1 MCGILGYVGP
11 REAAGVLLDGLSRLE
26 YRGYDSAGLAV
37 AHRRKVTV
45 RRTAGRVE
53 DLRALLGEAPP
64 PGRSGVA
71 HTRWATHGEPSEAN
85 AHPHTDASGR
95 VAIVHN
101 GIVENAEALRAGLT
115 ARGVVLRSDTD
126 SEALAHLVGEALQGG
141 AATLADAVR
150 TALAGVEGTYG
161 LAVLDARTPDEI
173 VVARNGSPIVLG
185 IGDGEMVVASDLAAV
200 VRHTQKVVFL
210 DDGEIVTV
218 RADGI
223 EGSTRISPTT
233 VDTGS
238 EDYALG
244 GLPDFLAKEI
254 AEQPDAV
261 RRALAGRLDTRFA
274 TARLGGLG
282 MDPRE
287 LRGVRRVLFLGCGSA
302 YYAGEIGAG
311 LVEQLARIPAA
322 AEPAGEFRHRN
333 PVVDPDCLYV
343 AVSQSGE
350 TADTLAAVQEL
361 RRKGGRV
368 IGAVNVIGSAISR
381 ECGAGVFLHSGPEVS
396 VASTKAVTTM
406 SVTFAML
413 AAAGPGAGPLGG
425 RRAAAARRAGRAAP
439 ATSRPS
445 SPRTPP
451 TARSP
456 RSHSG
461 GRTRRRFL
469 RRTHPGQPGRAGG
482 CAEAQGDLLLPRRGL
497 PRLRAQARPAG
508 TGHTGHAQRRR
519 GARRRAAREERRH
532 DRADP
537 GPGRAGDRGDRRR
550 AARRAR
556 RRRAAGP
563 AHRAGAGPDPAL
575 DPAAAAGPAHRR
587 RARTRRGPAAEPRE
601 VGDGGV
607 KVLGLHVAAERGG
620 PMHDVE
626 AVEVLAGSGVVGDR
640 YFGTRHRH
648 VSVQSRDEL
657 DAAAAELGAPVPSG
671 RTGAPSPSTTAPSR
685 RHPGPGYGSA
695 GSSWRWCAGPRPA
708 G

>member
-1 MCGILGYVGP
+1 MCGIVGYVGP

-101 GIVENAEALRAGLT
+101 GIVENADALRAALT

-244 GLPDFLAKEI
+244 GHPDFLAKEI

-343 AVSQSGE
+343 AGSQSGE

-413 AAAGPGAGPLGG
+413 AVLLGRVRDLSVADG
-425 RRAAAARRAGRAAP
+425 RRLLDGLAALPRHVEAVLSDDAAHGTVAAVARRWAHA
-439 ATSRPS
+439 S
-445 SPRTPP
+445 SMFFV
-451 TARSP
+451 
-456 RSHSG
+456 
-461 GRTRRRFL
+461 GRTRASPVAREGAQKL
-469 RRTHPGQPGRAGG
+469 KEISYCH
-482 CAEAQGDLLLPRRGL
+482 AEAYPASELKHGPLALVTPDMPSVVVVPDDELLAKNVGTIEQI
-497 PRLRAQARPAG
+497 RA
-508 TGHTGHAQRRR
+508 
-519 GARRRAAREERRH
+519 
-532 DRADP
+532 
-537 GPGRAGDRGDRRR
+537 
-550 AARRAR
+550 
-556 RRRAAGP
+556 
-563 AHRAGAGPDPAL
+563 
-575 DPAAAAGPAHRR
+575 
-587 RARTRRGPAAEPRE
+587 
-601 VGDGGV
+601 
-607 KVLGLHVAAERGG
+607 RGG
-620 PMHDVE
+620 PVI
-626 AVEVLAGSGVVGDR
+626 AVTD
-640 YFGTRHRH
+640 
-648 VSVQSRDEL
+648 
-657 DAAAAELGAPVPSG
+657 AEL
-671 RTGAPSPSTTAPSR
+671 
-685 RHPGPGYGSA
+685 
-695 GSSWRWCAGPRPA
+695 PA
-708 G
+708 GLADAVLRVPRTEPELAPILFGIPLQLLARHTAVALGRDVDRPRNLAKSVTVE

>member
-1 MCGILGYVGP
+1 MCGIVGYVGP

-53 DLRALLGEAPP
+53 DLRTLLGDAPP

-101 GIVENAEALRAGLT
+101 GIVENAEALRAALT
-115 ARGVVLRSDTD
+115 AHGVVLRSDTD
-126 SEALAHLVGEALQGG
+126 SEALAHLVAEALDGG

-218 RADGI
+218 RADGV

-244 GLPDFLAKEI
+244 GHPDFLAKEI
-254 AEQPDAV
+254 AEQPDAL

-406 SVTFAML
+406 SVSFAML
-413 AAAGPGAGPLGG
+413 AVLLGRVRDLSVADG
-425 RRAAAARRAGRAAP
+425 RRLLDGLAALPRHVEAVLAEDAAHGTVAAV
-439 ATSRPS
+439 AQRWAHAS
-445 SPRTPP
+445 SMFFV
-451 TARSP
+451 
-456 RSHSG
+456 
-461 GRTRRRFL
+461 GRTRCSPVAREGAQKL
-469 RRTHPGQPGRAGG
+469 KEISYCH
-482 CAEAQGDLLLPRRGL
+482 AEAYPASELKHGPLALVTPDMPSVVVVPDDELLAKNVGTIEQI
-497 PRLRAQARPAG
+497 RA
-508 TGHTGHAQRRR
+508 
-519 GARRRAAREERRH
+519 
-532 DRADP
+532 
-537 GPGRAGDRGDRRR
+537 
-550 AARRAR
+550 
-556 RRRAAGP
+556 
-563 AHRAGAGPDPAL
+563 
-575 DPAAAAGPAHRR
+575 
-587 RARTRRGPAAEPRE
+587 
-601 VGDGGV
+601 
-607 KVLGLHVAAERGG
+607 RGG
-620 PMHDVE
+620 PVI
-626 AVEVLAGSGVVGDR
+626 AVTD
-640 YFGTRHRH
+640 
-648 VSVQSRDEL
+648 
-657 DAAAAELGAPVPSG
+657 AEL
-671 RTGAPSPSTTAPSR
+671 
-685 RHPGPGYGSA
+685 
-695 GSSWRWCAGPRPA
+695 PA
-708 G
+708 GLADAVLRVPRTEPELAPILLGIPLQLLARHAAVALGRDVDRPRNLAKSVTVE

>member
-1 MCGILGYVGP
+1 MCGIVGYVGP

-101 GIVENAEALRAGLT
+101 GIVENADALRAALT

-244 GLPDFLAKEI
+244 GHPDFLAKEI

-282 MDPRE
+282 MDPRK

-413 AAAGPGAGPLGG
+413 AVLLGRVRDLSVADG
-425 RRAAAARRAGRAAP
+425 RRLLDGLAALPRHVEAVLSDDAAHGTVAAVARRWAHA
-439 ATSRPS
+439 S
-445 SPRTPP
+445 SMFFV
-451 TARSP
+451 
-456 RSHSG
+456 
-461 GRTRRRFL
+461 GRTRASPVAREGAQKL
-469 RRTHPGQPGRAGG
+469 KEISYCH
-482 CAEAQGDLLLPRRGL
+482 AEAYPASELKHGPLALVTPDMPSVVVVPDDELLAKNVGTIEQI
-497 PRLRAQARPAG
+497 RA
-508 TGHTGHAQRRR
+508 
-519 GARRRAAREERRH
+519 
-532 DRADP
+532 
-537 GPGRAGDRGDRRR
+537 
-550 AARRAR
+550 
-556 RRRAAGP
+556 
-563 AHRAGAGPDPAL
+563 
-575 DPAAAAGPAHRR
+575 
-587 RARTRRGPAAEPRE
+587 
-601 VGDGGV
+601 
-607 KVLGLHVAAERGG
+607 RGG
-620 PMHDVE
+620 PVI
-626 AVEVLAGSGVVGDR
+626 AVTD
-640 YFGTRHRH
+640 
-648 VSVQSRDEL
+648 
-657 DAAAAELGAPVPSG
+657 AEL
-671 RTGAPSPSTTAPSR
+671 
-685 RHPGPGYGSA
+685 
-695 GSSWRWCAGPRPA
+695 PA
-708 G
+708 GLADAVLRVPRTEPELAPILFGIPLQLLARHTAVALGRDVDRPRNLAKSVTVE

>member
-1 MCGILGYVGP
+1 MCGIVGYVGP

-101 GIVENAEALRAGLT
+101 GIVENADALRAALT

-244 GLPDFLAKEI
+244 GHPDFLAKEI

-413 AAAGPGAGPLGG
+413 AVLLGRVRDLSVADG
-425 RRAAAARRAGRAAP
+425 RRLLDGLAALPRHVEAVLSDDAAHGTVAAVARRWAHA
-439 ATSRPS
+439 S
-445 SPRTPP
+445 SMFFV
-451 TARSP
+451 
-456 RSHSG
+456 
-461 GRTRRRFL
+461 GRTRASPVAREGAQKL
-469 RRTHPGQPGRAGG
+469 KEISYCH
-482 CAEAQGDLLLPRRGL
+482 AEAYPASELKHGPLALVTPDMPSVVVVPDDELLAKNVGTIEQI
-497 PRLRAQARPAG
+497 RA
-508 TGHTGHAQRRR
+508 
-519 GARRRAAREERRH
+519 
-532 DRADP
+532 
-537 GPGRAGDRGDRRR
+537 
-550 AARRAR
+550 
-556 RRRAAGP
+556 
-563 AHRAGAGPDPAL
+563 
-575 DPAAAAGPAHRR
+575 
-587 RARTRRGPAAEPRE
+587 
-601 VGDGGV
+601 
-607 KVLGLHVAAERGG
+607 RGG
-620 PMHDVE
+620 PVI
-626 AVEVLAGSGVVGDR
+626 AVTD
-640 YFGTRHRH
+640 
-648 VSVQSRDEL
+648 
-657 DAAAAELGAPVPSG
+657 AEL
-671 RTGAPSPSTTAPSR
+671 
-685 RHPGPGYGSA
+685 
-695 GSSWRWCAGPRPA
+695 PA
-708 G
+708 GLADAVLRVPRTEPELAPILFGIPLQLLARHTAVALGRDVDRPRNLAKSVTVE

>member
-1 MCGILGYVGP
+1 MCGIVGYVGP

-53 DLRALLGEAPP
+53 DLRTLLGDTPP

-101 GIVENAEALRAGLT
+101 GIVENADALRAALT

-126 SEALAHLVGEALQGG
+126 SEALAHLVAEALDGG

-161 LAVLDARTPDEI
+161 LVVLDARTPDEI

-200 VRHTQKVVFL
+200 VRHTRKVVFL

-218 RADGI
+218 RADGV

-244 GLPDFLAKEI
+244 GHPDFLAKEI
-254 AEQPDAV
+254 AEQPDAL

-406 SVTFAML
+406 SVSFAML
-413 AAAGPGAGPLGG
+413 AVLLGRVRDLSVADG
-425 RRAAAARRAGRAAP
+425 RRLLDGLAALPRHVETVLADDAAHGTVAAV
-439 ATSRPS
+439 AQRWAHAS
-445 SPRTPP
+445 SMFFV
-451 TARSP
+451 
-456 RSHSG
+456 
-461 GRTRRRFL
+461 GRTRCSPVAREGAQKL
-469 RRTHPGQPGRAGG
+469 KEVSYCH
-482 CAEAQGDLLLPRRGL
+482 AEAYPASELKHGPLALVTPDMPSVVVVPDDELLAKNVGTIEQI
-497 PRLRAQARPAG
+497 RA
-508 TGHTGHAQRRR
+508 
-519 GARRRAAREERRH
+519 
-532 DRADP
+532 
-537 GPGRAGDRGDRRR
+537 
-550 AARRAR
+550 
-556 RRRAAGP
+556 
-563 AHRAGAGPDPAL
+563 
-575 DPAAAAGPAHRR
+575 
-587 RARTRRGPAAEPRE
+587 
-601 VGDGGV
+601 
-607 KVLGLHVAAERGG
+607 RGG
-620 PMHDVE
+620 PVI
-626 AVEVLAGSGVVGDR
+626 AVTD
-640 YFGTRHRH
+640 
-648 VSVQSRDEL
+648 
-657 DAAAAELGAPVPSG
+657 AEL
-671 RTGAPSPSTTAPSR
+671 
-685 RHPGPGYGSA
+685 
-695 GSSWRWCAGPRPA
+695 PA
-708 G
+708 GLADAVLRVPRTEPELAPILLGIPLQLLARHAAVVLGRDVDRPRNLAKSVTVE

>member
-1 MCGILGYVGP
+1 MCGIVGYVGP

-53 DLRALLGEAPP
+53 DLRTLLGEAPP

-101 GIVENAEALRAGLT
+101 GIVENADALRAGLT

-161 LAVLDARTPDEI
+161 LAVLDARTPDDI

-244 GLPDFLAKEI
+244 GHPDFLAKEI

-333 PVVDPDCLYV
+333 PVVDPDSLYV

-413 AAAGPGAGPLGG
+413 AVLLGRVRDLSVADG
-425 RRAAAARRAGRAAP
+425 RRLLDGLAALPRHVEAVLAEDAAHGTVAAVARRWAHA
-439 ATSRPS
+439 S
-445 SPRTPP
+445 SMFFV
-451 TARSP
+451 
-456 RSHSG
+456 
-461 GRTRRRFL
+461 GRTRASPVAREGAQKL
-469 RRTHPGQPGRAGG
+469 KEISYCH
-482 CAEAQGDLLLPRRGL
+482 AEAYPASELKHGPLALVTPDMPSVVVVPDDELLAKNVGTIEQI
-497 PRLRAQARPAG
+497 RA
-508 TGHTGHAQRRR
+508 
-519 GARRRAAREERRH
+519 
-532 DRADP
+532 
-537 GPGRAGDRGDRRR
+537 
-550 AARRAR
+550 
-556 RRRAAGP
+556 
-563 AHRAGAGPDPAL
+563 
-575 DPAAAAGPAHRR
+575 
-587 RARTRRGPAAEPRE
+587 
-601 VGDGGV
+601 
-607 KVLGLHVAAERGG
+607 RGG
-620 PMHDVE
+620 PVI
-626 AVEVLAGSGVVGDR
+626 AVTD
-640 YFGTRHRH
+640 
-648 VSVQSRDEL
+648 
-657 DAAAAELGAPVPSG
+657 AEL
-671 RTGAPSPSTTAPSR
+671 
-685 RHPGPGYGSA
+685 
-695 GSSWRWCAGPRPA
+695 PA
-708 G
+708 GLADAVLRVPRTEPELAPILLGIPLQLLARHTAVALGRDVDRPRNLAKSVTVE

>member
-1 MCGILGYVGP
+1 MCGIVGYVGP

-101 GIVENAEALRAGLT
+101 GIVENADALRAALT

-150 TALAGVEGTYG
+150 TALASVEGTYG

-244 GLPDFLAKEI
+244 GHPDFLAKEI

-413 AAAGPGAGPLGG
+413 AVLLGRVRDLSVADG
-425 RRAAAARRAGRAAP
+425 RRLLDGLAALPRHVEAVLSDDAAHGTVAAVARRWAHA
-439 ATSRPS
+439 S
-445 SPRTPP
+445 SMFFV
-451 TARSP
+451 
-456 RSHSG
+456 
-461 GRTRRRFL
+461 GRTRASPVAREGAQKL
-469 RRTHPGQPGRAGG
+469 KEISYCH
-482 CAEAQGDLLLPRRGL
+482 AEAYPASELKHGPLALVTPDMPSVVVVPDDELLAKNVGTIEQI
-497 PRLRAQARPAG
+497 RA
-508 TGHTGHAQRRR
+508 
-519 GARRRAAREERRH
+519 
-532 DRADP
+532 
-537 GPGRAGDRGDRRR
+537 
-550 AARRAR
+550 
-556 RRRAAGP
+556 
-563 AHRAGAGPDPAL
+563 
-575 DPAAAAGPAHRR
+575 
-587 RARTRRGPAAEPRE
+587 
-601 VGDGGV
+601 
-607 KVLGLHVAAERGG
+607 RGG
-620 PMHDVE
+620 PVI
-626 AVEVLAGSGVVGDR
+626 AVTD
-640 YFGTRHRH
+640 
-648 VSVQSRDEL
+648 
-657 DAAAAELGAPVPSG
+657 AEL
-671 RTGAPSPSTTAPSR
+671 
-685 RHPGPGYGSA
+685 
-695 GSSWRWCAGPRPA
+695 PA
-708 G
+708 GLADAVLRVPRTEPELAPILFGIPLQLLARHTAVALGRDVDRPRNLAKSVTVE

>member
-1 MCGILGYVGP
+1 MCGIVGYVGP

-64 PGRSGVA
+64 SGRSGVA

-101 GIVENAEALRAGLT
+101 GIVENADALRAALT

-244 GLPDFLAKEI
+244 GHPDFLAKEI

-413 AAAGPGAGPLGG
+413 AVLLGRVRDLSVADG
-425 RRAAAARRAGRAAP
+425 RRLLDGLAALPRHVEAVLSDDAAHGTVAAVARRWAHA
-439 ATSRPS
+439 S
-445 SPRTPP
+445 SMFFV
-451 TARSP
+451 
-456 RSHSG
+456 
-461 GRTRRRFL
+461 GRTRASPVAREGAQKL
-469 RRTHPGQPGRAGG
+469 KEISYCH
-482 CAEAQGDLLLPRRGL
+482 AEAYPASELKHGPLALVTPDMPSVVVVPDDELLAKNVGTIEQI
-497 PRLRAQARPAG
+497 RA
-508 TGHTGHAQRRR
+508 
-519 GARRRAAREERRH
+519 
-532 DRADP
+532 
-537 GPGRAGDRGDRRR
+537 
-550 AARRAR
+550 
-556 RRRAAGP
+556 
-563 AHRAGAGPDPAL
+563 
-575 DPAAAAGPAHRR
+575 
-587 RARTRRGPAAEPRE
+587 
-601 VGDGGV
+601 
-607 KVLGLHVAAERGG
+607 RGG
-620 PMHDVE
+620 PVI
-626 AVEVLAGSGVVGDR
+626 AVTD
-640 YFGTRHRH
+640 
-648 VSVQSRDEL
+648 
-657 DAAAAELGAPVPSG
+657 AEL
-671 RTGAPSPSTTAPSR
+671 
-685 RHPGPGYGSA
+685 
-695 GSSWRWCAGPRPA
+695 PA
-708 G
+708 GLADAVLRVPRTEPELAPILFGIPLQLLARHTAVALGRDVDRPRNLAKSVTVE

>member
-1 MCGILGYVGP
+1 MCGIVGYVGP

-101 GIVENAEALRAGLT
+101 GIVENADALRAALT

-244 GLPDFLAKEI
+244 GHPDFLAKEI

-343 AVSQSGE
+343 AGSQSGE

-413 AAAGPGAGPLGG
+413 AALLGRVRDLSVADG
-425 RRAAAARRAGRAAP
+425 RRLLDGLAALPRHVEAVLSDDAAHGTVAAVARRWAHA
-439 ATSRPS
+439 S
-445 SPRTPP
+445 SMFFV
-451 TARSP
+451 
-456 RSHSG
+456 
-461 GRTRRRFL
+461 GRTRASPVAREGAQKL
-469 RRTHPGQPGRAGG
+469 KEISYCH
-482 CAEAQGDLLLPRRGL
+482 AEAYPASELKHGPLALVTPDMPSVVVVPDDELLAKNVGTIEQI
-497 PRLRAQARPAG
+497 RA
-508 TGHTGHAQRRR
+508 
-519 GARRRAAREERRH
+519 
-532 DRADP
+532 
-537 GPGRAGDRGDRRR
+537 
-550 AARRAR
+550 
-556 RRRAAGP
+556 
-563 AHRAGAGPDPAL
+563 
-575 DPAAAAGPAHRR
+575 
-587 RARTRRGPAAEPRE
+587 
-601 VGDGGV
+601 
-607 KVLGLHVAAERGG
+607 RGG
-620 PMHDVE
+620 PVI
-626 AVEVLAGSGVVGDR
+626 AVTD
-640 YFGTRHRH
+640 
-648 VSVQSRDEL
+648 
-657 DAAAAELGAPVPSG
+657 AEL
-671 RTGAPSPSTTAPSR
+671 
-685 RHPGPGYGSA
+685 
-695 GSSWRWCAGPRPA
+695 PA
-708 G
+708 GLADAVLRVPRTEPELAPILFGIPLQLLARHTAVALGRDVDRPRNLAKSVTVE

>member
-1 MCGILGYVGP
+1 MCGIVGYVGP

-101 GIVENAEALRAGLT
+101 GIVENADALRVALT

-141 AATLADAVR
+141 ATTLADAVR

-244 GLPDFLAKEI
+244 GHPDFLAKEI

-343 AVSQSGE
+343 AGSQSGE

-413 AAAGPGAGPLGG
+413 AVLLGRVRDLSVADG
-425 RRAAAARRAGRAAP
+425 RRLLDGLAALPRHVEAVLSDDAAHGTVAAVARRWAHA
-439 ATSRPS
+439 S
-445 SPRTPP
+445 SMFFV
-451 TARSP
+451 
-456 RSHSG
+456 
-461 GRTRRRFL
+461 GRTRASPVAREGAQKL
-469 RRTHPGQPGRAGG
+469 KEISYCH
-482 CAEAQGDLLLPRRGL
+482 AEAYPASELKHGPLALVTPDMPSVVVVPDDELLAKNVGTIEQI
-497 PRLRAQARPAG
+497 RA
-508 TGHTGHAQRRR
+508 
-519 GARRRAAREERRH
+519 
-532 DRADP
+532 
-537 GPGRAGDRGDRRR
+537 
-550 AARRAR
+550 
-556 RRRAAGP
+556 
-563 AHRAGAGPDPAL
+563 
-575 DPAAAAGPAHRR
+575 
-587 RARTRRGPAAEPRE
+587 
-601 VGDGGV
+601 
-607 KVLGLHVAAERGG
+607 RGG
-620 PMHDVE
+620 PVI
-626 AVEVLAGSGVVGDR
+626 AVTD
-640 YFGTRHRH
+640 
-648 VSVQSRDEL
+648 
-657 DAAAAELGAPVPSG
+657 AEL
-671 RTGAPSPSTTAPSR
+671 
-685 RHPGPGYGSA
+685 
-695 GSSWRWCAGPRPA
+695 PA
-708 G
+708 GLADAVLRVPRTEPELAPILFGIPLQLLARHTAVALGRDVDRPRNLAKSVTVE

>member
-1 MCGILGYVGP
+1 MCGIVGYVGP

-37 AHRRKVTV
+37 AHRRRVTV

-53 DLRALLGEAPP
+53 DLRTLLGDTPP

-71 HTRWATHGEPSEAN
+71 HTRWATHGEPGEAN

-101 GIVENAEALRAGLT
+101 GIVENADALRAALT

-126 SEALAHLVGEALQGG
+126 SEALAHLVAEALDGG

-185 IGDGEMVVASDLAAV
+185 VGDGEMVVASDLAAV
-200 VRHTQKVVFL
+200 VRHTRTVVFL

-223 EGSTRISPTT
+223 EGSTRIGPTT

-244 GLPDFLAKEI
+244 GHPDFLAKEI
-254 AEQPDAV
+254 AEQPDAL

-287 LRGVRRVLFLGCGSA
+287 LRAVRRVLFLGCGSA

-311 LVEQLARIPAA
+311 LVEQLARIPAT

-406 SVTFAML
+406 SVSFAML
-413 AAAGPGAGPLGG
+413 AVLLGRVRDLSVADG
-425 RRAAAARRAGRAAP
+425 RRLLDGLAALPRHVGTVLADDAAHGTVAAVAQRWAHASSMFFVGRTRAAP
-439 ATSRPS
+439 V
-445 SPRTPP
+445 
-451 TARSP
+451 AREGAQKLKEISYC
-456 RSHSG
+456 H
-461 GRTRRRFL
+461 
-469 RRTHPGQPGRAGG
+469 
-482 CAEAQGDLLLPRRGL
+482 AEAYPASELKHGPLALVTPDMPSVVVVPDDELLAKNVGTIEQI
-497 PRLRAQARPAG
+497 RA
-508 TGHTGHAQRRR
+508 
-519 GARRRAAREERRH
+519 
-532 DRADP
+532 
-537 GPGRAGDRGDRRR
+537 
-550 AARRAR
+550 
-556 RRRAAGP
+556 
-563 AHRAGAGPDPAL
+563 
-575 DPAAAAGPAHRR
+575 
-587 RARTRRGPAAEPRE
+587 
-601 VGDGGV
+601 
-607 KVLGLHVAAERGG
+607 RGG
-620 PMHDVE
+620 PVI
-626 AVEVLAGSGVVGDR
+626 AVTD
-640 YFGTRHRH
+640 
-648 VSVQSRDEL
+648 
-657 DAAAAELGAPVPSG
+657 AEL
-671 RTGAPSPSTTAPSR
+671 
-685 RHPGPGYGSA
+685 
-695 GSSWRWCAGPRPA
+695 PA
-708 G
+708 GLADAVLRVPRTEPELAPILLGIPLQLLARHAAVALGRDVDRPRNLAKSVTVE

>member
-1 MCGILGYVGP
+1 MCGIVGYVGP

-53 DLRALLGEAPP
+53 DLRTLLGDTSP

-101 GIVENAEALRAGLT
+101 GIVENADALSAALT

-126 SEALAHLVGEALQGG
+126 SEALAHLVAEALDGG

-200 VRHTQKVVFL
+200 VRHTRKVVFL

-218 RADGI
+218 RADGV

-244 GLPDFLAKEI
+244 GHPDFLAKEI
-254 AEQPDAV
+254 AEQPDAL

-406 SVTFAML
+406 SVSFAML
-413 AAAGPGAGPLGG
+413 AVLLGRVRDLSVADG
-425 RRAAAARRAGRAAP
+425 RRLLDGLAALPRHVETVLADDAAHGTVAAV
-439 ATSRPS
+439 AQRWAHAS
-445 SPRTPP
+445 SMFFV
-451 TARSP
+451 
-456 RSHSG
+456 
-461 GRTRRRFL
+461 GRTRCSAVAREGAQKL
-469 RRTHPGQPGRAGG
+469 KEVSYCH
-482 CAEAQGDLLLPRRGL
+482 AEAYPASELKHGPLALVTPDMPSVVVVPDDELLAKNVGTIEQI
-497 PRLRAQARPAG
+497 RA
-508 TGHTGHAQRRR
+508 
-519 GARRRAAREERRH
+519 
-532 DRADP
+532 
-537 GPGRAGDRGDRRR
+537 
-550 AARRAR
+550 
-556 RRRAAGP
+556 
-563 AHRAGAGPDPAL
+563 
-575 DPAAAAGPAHRR
+575 
-587 RARTRRGPAAEPRE
+587 
-601 VGDGGV
+601 
-607 KVLGLHVAAERGG
+607 RGG
-620 PMHDVE
+620 PVI
-626 AVEVLAGSGVVGDR
+626 AVTD
-640 YFGTRHRH
+640 
-648 VSVQSRDEL
+648 
-657 DAAAAELGAPVPSG
+657 AELPVGLADAVLRVPRTEPELAPILLGIPLQLLARHAAVALG
-671 RTGAPSPSTTAPSR
+671 RDVDR
-685 RHPGPGYGSA
+685 
-695 GSSWRWCAGPRPA
+695 PRNLA
-708 G
+708 KSVTVE

>member
-1 MCGILGYVGP
+1 MCGIVGYVGP

-37 AHRRKVTV
+37 AHRRRVTV

-53 DLRALLGEAPP
+53 DLRALLGDAPP

-101 GIVENAEALRAGLT
+101 GIVENADALRAALT

-126 SEALAHLVGEALQGG
+126 SEALAHLVAEALDGG

-200 VRHTQKVVFL
+200 VRHTRKVVFL

-218 RADGI
+218 RADGV

-244 GLPDFLAKEI
+244 GHPDFLAKEI
-254 AEQPDAV
+254 AEQPDAL

-282 MDPRE
+282 MSPRE

-406 SVTFAML
+406 SVSFAML
-413 AAAGPGAGPLGG
+413 AVLLGRVRDLSVADG
-425 RRAAAARRAGRAAP
+425 RRLLDGLAALPRHVEAVLADDAAHGTVAAV
-439 ATSRPS
+439 AQRWAHAS
-445 SPRTPP
+445 SMFFV
-451 TARSP
+451 
-456 RSHSG
+456 
-461 GRTRRRFL
+461 GRTRCGPVAREGAQKL
-469 RRTHPGQPGRAGG
+469 KEVSYCH
-482 CAEAQGDLLLPRRGL
+482 AEAYPASELKHGPLALVTPDMPSVVVVPDDELLAKNVGTIEQI
-497 PRLRAQARPAG
+497 RA
-508 TGHTGHAQRRR
+508 
-519 GARRRAAREERRH
+519 
-532 DRADP
+532 
-537 GPGRAGDRGDRRR
+537 
-550 AARRAR
+550 
-556 RRRAAGP
+556 
-563 AHRAGAGPDPAL
+563 
-575 DPAAAAGPAHRR
+575 
-587 RARTRRGPAAEPRE
+587 
-601 VGDGGV
+601 
-607 KVLGLHVAAERGG
+607 RGG
-620 PMHDVE
+620 PVI
-626 AVEVLAGSGVVGDR
+626 AVTD
-640 YFGTRHRH
+640 
-648 VSVQSRDEL
+648 
-657 DAAAAELGAPVPSG
+657 AEL
-671 RTGAPSPSTTAPSR
+671 
-685 RHPGPGYGSA
+685 
-695 GSSWRWCAGPRPA
+695 PA
-708 G
+708 GLADAVLRVPRTEPELAPILLGIPLQLLARHAAVALGRDVDRPRNLAKSVTVE

>member
-1 MCGILGYVGP
+1 MCGIVGYVGP

-53 DLRALLGEAPP
+53 DLRTLLGDTPP

-101 GIVENAEALRAGLT
+101 GIVENADALRAALT

-126 SEALAHLVGEALQGG
+126 SEALAHLVAEALDGG

-200 VRHTQKVVFL
+200 VRHTRKVVFL

-218 RADGI
+218 RADGV

-244 GLPDFLAKEI
+244 GHPDFLAKEI
-254 AEQPDAV
+254 AEQPDAL

-406 SVTFAML
+406 SVSFAML
-413 AAAGPGAGPLGG
+413 AVLLGRVRDLSVADG
-425 RRAAAARRAGRAAP
+425 RRLLDGLAALPRHVETVLADDAAHGTVAAV
-439 ATSRPS
+439 AQRWAHAS
-445 SPRTPP
+445 SMFFV
-451 TARSP
+451 
-456 RSHSG
+456 
-461 GRTRRRFL
+461 GRTRCSPVAREGAQKL
-469 RRTHPGQPGRAGG
+469 KEVSYCH
-482 CAEAQGDLLLPRRGL
+482 AEAYPASELKHGPLALVTPDMPSVVVVPDDELLAKNVGTIEQI
-497 PRLRAQARPAG
+497 RA
-508 TGHTGHAQRRR
+508 
-519 GARRRAAREERRH
+519 
-532 DRADP
+532 
-537 GPGRAGDRGDRRR
+537 
-550 AARRAR
+550 
-556 RRRAAGP
+556 
-563 AHRAGAGPDPAL
+563 
-575 DPAAAAGPAHRR
+575 
-587 RARTRRGPAAEPRE
+587 
-601 VGDGGV
+601 
-607 KVLGLHVAAERGG
+607 RGG
-620 PMHDVE
+620 PVI
-626 AVEVLAGSGVVGDR
+626 AVTD
-640 YFGTRHRH
+640 
-648 VSVQSRDEL
+648 
-657 DAAAAELGAPVPSG
+657 AEL
-671 RTGAPSPSTTAPSR
+671 
-685 RHPGPGYGSA
+685 
-695 GSSWRWCAGPRPA
+695 PA
-708 G
+708 GLADAVLRVPRTEPELAPILLGIPLQLLARHAAVALGRDVDRPRNLAKSVTVE

>member
-1 MCGILGYVGP
+1 MCGIVGYVGP

-53 DLRALLGEAPP
+53 DLRTLLGDAPP

-101 GIVENAEALRAGLT
+101 GIVENAEALRAALT

-126 SEALAHLVGEALQGG
+126 SEALAHLVAEALDGG

-218 RADGI
+218 RADGV

-244 GLPDFLAKEI
+244 GHPDFLAKEI
-254 AEQPDAV
+254 AEQPDAL

-302 YYAGEIGAG
+302 YYAGEIGAE

-406 SVTFAML
+406 SVSFAML
-413 AAAGPGAGPLGG
+413 AVLLGRVRDLSVADG
-425 RRAAAARRAGRAAP
+425 RRLLDGLAALPRHVEAVLAEDAAHGTVAAV
-439 ATSRPS
+439 AQRWAHAS
-445 SPRTPP
+445 SMFFV
-451 TARSP
+451 
-456 RSHSG
+456 
-461 GRTRRRFL
+461 GRTRCSPVAREGAQKL
-469 RRTHPGQPGRAGG
+469 KEISYCH
-482 CAEAQGDLLLPRRGL
+482 AEAYPASELKHGPLALVTPDMPSVVVVPDDELLAKNVGTIEQI
-497 PRLRAQARPAG
+497 RA
-508 TGHTGHAQRRR
+508 
-519 GARRRAAREERRH
+519 
-532 DRADP
+532 
-537 GPGRAGDRGDRRR
+537 
-550 AARRAR
+550 
-556 RRRAAGP
+556 
-563 AHRAGAGPDPAL
+563 
-575 DPAAAAGPAHRR
+575 
-587 RARTRRGPAAEPRE
+587 
-601 VGDGGV
+601 
-607 KVLGLHVAAERGG
+607 RGG
-620 PMHDVE
+620 PVI
-626 AVEVLAGSGVVGDR
+626 AVTD
-640 YFGTRHRH
+640 
-648 VSVQSRDEL
+648 
-657 DAAAAELGAPVPSG
+657 AEL
-671 RTGAPSPSTTAPSR
+671 
-685 RHPGPGYGSA
+685 
-695 GSSWRWCAGPRPA
+695 PA
-708 G
+708 GLADAVLRVPRTEPELAPILLGIPLQLLARHAAVALGRDVDRPRNLAKSVTVE

>member
-1 MCGILGYVGP
+1 MCGIVGYVGP

-53 DLRALLGEAPP
+53 DLRTLLGDDPP

-101 GIVENAEALRAGLT
+101 GIVENADALRGALT

-126 SEALAHLVGEALQGG
+126 SEALAHLVAEALDGG

-244 GLPDFLAKEI
+244 GHPDFLAKEI
-254 AEQPDAV
+254 AEQPDAL

-406 SVTFAML
+406 SVSFAML
-413 AAAGPGAGPLGG
+413 AVLLGRVRDLSVADG
-425 RRAAAARRAGRAAP
+425 RRLLDGLAALPRHVEAVLADDAAHGTVAAV
-439 ATSRPS
+439 AQRWAHAS
-445 SPRTPP
+445 SMFFV
-451 TARSP
+451 
-456 RSHSG
+456 
-461 GRTRRRFL
+461 GRTRCSPVAREGAQKL
-469 RRTHPGQPGRAGG
+469 KEISYCH
-482 CAEAQGDLLLPRRGL
+482 AEAYPASELKHGPLALVTPDMPSVVVVPDDELLAKNVGTIEQI
-497 PRLRAQARPAG
+497 RA
-508 TGHTGHAQRRR
+508 
-519 GARRRAAREERRH
+519 
-532 DRADP
+532 
-537 GPGRAGDRGDRRR
+537 
-550 AARRAR
+550 
-556 RRRAAGP
+556 
-563 AHRAGAGPDPAL
+563 
-575 DPAAAAGPAHRR
+575 
-587 RARTRRGPAAEPRE
+587 
-601 VGDGGV
+601 
-607 KVLGLHVAAERGG
+607 RGG
-620 PMHDVE
+620 PVI
-626 AVEVLAGSGVVGDR
+626 AVTD
-640 YFGTRHRH
+640 
-648 VSVQSRDEL
+648 
-657 DAAAAELGAPVPSG
+657 AEL
-671 RTGAPSPSTTAPSR
+671 
-685 RHPGPGYGSA
+685 
-695 GSSWRWCAGPRPA
+695 PA
-708 G
+708 GLADAVLRVPRTEPELAPILLGIPLQLLARHAAVALGRDVDRPRNLAKSVTVE

>member
-1 MCGILGYVGP
+1 MCGIVGYVGP

-53 DLRALLGEAPP
+53 DLRTLLGDAPP

-101 GIVENAEALRAGLT
+101 GIVENADALRGALT

-126 SEALAHLVGEALQGG
+126 SEALAHLVAEALDAG

-185 IGDGEMVVASDLAAV
+185 IGDGEMVVASDIAAV
-200 VRHTQKVVFL
+200 VRHTRKVVFL

-244 GLPDFLAKEI
+244 GHPDFLAKEI
-254 AEQPDAV
+254 AEQPDAL

-406 SVTFAML
+406 SVSFAML
-413 AAAGPGAGPLGG
+413 AVLLGRVRDLSVADG
-425 RRAAAARRAGRAAP
+425 RRLLDGLAALPRHVEAVLADDAAHGTVAAV
-439 ATSRPS
+439 AQRWAHAS
-445 SPRTPP
+445 SMFFV
-451 TARSP
+451 
-456 RSHSG
+456 
-461 GRTRRRFL
+461 GRTRCSPVAREGAQKL
-469 RRTHPGQPGRAGG
+469 KEISYCH
-482 CAEAQGDLLLPRRGL
+482 AEAYPASELKHGPLALVTPDMPSVVVVPDDELLAKNVGTIEQI
-497 PRLRAQARPAG
+497 RA
-508 TGHTGHAQRRR
+508 
-519 GARRRAAREERRH
+519 
-532 DRADP
+532 
-537 GPGRAGDRGDRRR
+537 
-550 AARRAR
+550 
-556 RRRAAGP
+556 
-563 AHRAGAGPDPAL
+563 
-575 DPAAAAGPAHRR
+575 
-587 RARTRRGPAAEPRE
+587 
-601 VGDGGV
+601 
-607 KVLGLHVAAERGG
+607 RGG
-620 PMHDVE
+620 PVI
-626 AVEVLAGSGVVGDR
+626 AVTD
-640 YFGTRHRH
+640 
-648 VSVQSRDEL
+648 
-657 DAAAAELGAPVPSG
+657 AEL
-671 RTGAPSPSTTAPSR
+671 
-685 RHPGPGYGSA
+685 
-695 GSSWRWCAGPRPA
+695 PA
-708 G
+708 GLADAVLRVPRTEPELAPILLGIPLQLLARHAAVALGRDVDRPRNLAKSVTVE